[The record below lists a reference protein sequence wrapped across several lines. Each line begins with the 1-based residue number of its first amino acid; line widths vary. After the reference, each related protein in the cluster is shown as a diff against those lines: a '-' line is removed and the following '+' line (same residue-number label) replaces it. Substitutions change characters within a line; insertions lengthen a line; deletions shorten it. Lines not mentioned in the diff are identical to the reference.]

1 MVFFQTF
8 LLRQLCCCDLCIPS
22 LRGLRQNNHHELEGH
37 QGYKVRP
44 CLQKPGSRETAQ
56 LVNSCQE
63 DLSLVPKSH
72 WKRSPVVS
80 YACTGEM
87 EIGKLFSTGER
98 SQFKPD

>member
-44 CLQKPGSRETAQ
+44 CLQKEKKKKQ
-56 LVNSCQE
+56 LKLN
-63 DLSLVPKSH
+63 KS
-72 WKRSPVVS
+72 
-80 YACTGEM
+80 
-87 EIGKLFSTGER
+87 
-98 SQFKPD
+98 FK